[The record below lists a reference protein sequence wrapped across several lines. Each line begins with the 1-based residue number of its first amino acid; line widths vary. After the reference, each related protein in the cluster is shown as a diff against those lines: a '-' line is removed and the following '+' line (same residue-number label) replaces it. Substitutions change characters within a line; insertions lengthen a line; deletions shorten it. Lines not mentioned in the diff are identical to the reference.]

1 MMSPEWSRY
10 LAKVVNSKWFAAL
23 PFERQFDF
31 RDAAVRTEMKRELPA
46 WAIQLL
52 DQNEG
57 KP

>member
-1 MMSPEWSRY
+1 MMSPRWSRY
-10 LAKVVNSKWFAAL
+10 LAKVVNSDWFYAL
-23 PFERQFDF
+23 PFEKQFEF
-31 RDAAVRTEMKRELPA
+31 HEAVERTEMKSELPA